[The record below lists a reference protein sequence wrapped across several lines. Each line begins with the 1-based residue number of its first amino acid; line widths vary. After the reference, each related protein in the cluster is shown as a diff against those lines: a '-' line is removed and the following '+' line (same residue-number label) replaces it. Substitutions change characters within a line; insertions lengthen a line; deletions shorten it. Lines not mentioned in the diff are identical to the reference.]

1 MTLSGEDKIQKSCS
15 LTAVLQGNPEAVTEF
30 NAALLARGWIIF
42 KDYPSGYKKTVLNLM
57 RQAENVLSVDLLRK
71 KLPRSSHGLGL
82 EEGRKYSTFRSLTG
96 RWTPK
101 TASLSALPLF
111 SSQTDKLVRALLKC
125 SATTFNLS
133 RLKAPEKLPI
143 LDRKPA
149 NRYCILDILYFHSE
163 SSPKSDVLKEVVVQ
177 PHVLPGLF
185 SLNLVNTQAGLEFW
199 DREKNIFVPVP
210 RGYPVLF
217 CGMAA
222 TIISAGK
229 IPPVAHRV
237 LSPAKPRLS
246 IWAQAGVSFQV
257 SSRAFNEAHPSSL
270 YNVQPVRNPKV
281 TFAPTAK
288 PETERTF
295 KVRMMINSSTCVKK
309 VSGDQSTETL
319 RSLWEKL
326 AKNAGTDTSVLVG
339 RVKLVRSI
347 KRQGKW
353 LGVVSQE
360 CSVRTAK
367 GTAYW
372 QDLLL
377 KDIAG
382 DYGTID
388 LTQHIDKSIFGC

>member
-1 MTLSGEDKIQKSCS
+1 MTRSGEEKVQKSCS
-15 LTAVLQGNPEAVTEF
+15 LAAVLQGNPEAVTAF

-57 RQAENVLSVDLLRK
+57 RQAENVLSVDILRK
-71 KLPRSSHGLGL
+71 NLPRSAHGLGL

-96 RWTPK
+96 RYSPK
-101 TASLSALPLF
+101 STSLPALPLF

-125 SATTFNLS
+125 SATSFNLS

-143 LDRKPA
+143 LDRKQA
-149 NRYCILDILYFHSE
+149 NRYCILDISYFHSN
-163 SSPKSDVLKEVVVQ
+163 SSLQSDLATEVVVQ

-222 TIISAGK
+222 TVISAGK
-229 IPPVAHRV
+229 IPPVTHRV
-237 LSPAKPRLS
+237 VTSAKPRLS
-246 IWAQAGVSFQV
+246 IWVQAGVSFQV
-257 SSRAFNEAHPSSL
+257 SSRALNQAHPGALSE
-270 YNVQPVRNPKV
+270 VQPVRNPKV
-281 TFAPTAK
+281 TFAPTVK

-295 KVRMMINSSTCVKK
+295 KVRMMTKSSTCVKK
-309 VSGDQSTETL
+309 VSGDRSTETL

-326 AKNAGTDTSVLVG
+326 AKNVGTDTSVLVG
-339 RVKLVRSI
+339 RVKLVCSV
-347 KRQGKW
+347 KHQGKW
-353 LGVVSQE
+353 LGVVSQA

-367 GTAYW
+367 SI
-372 QDLLL
+372 L
-377 KDIAG
+377 AG
-382 DYGTID
+382 FTVKGY
-388 LTQHIDKSIFGC
+388 CW